1 MKAKTFEGRMAFFI
15 LISVMVTGAT
25 EYLTFHLIRVVSE
38 YLRENGYRSSAIGP
52 DGVDPGTR
60 IGMMIFVGILVFV
73 ITFSLQ
79 LHFYIRYLRMITAG
93 IQRIA
98 DGNFDVEIPVR
109 GQDEF
114 ARMARNLNR
123 MQENVKVIMEKE
135 RIAEHANHD
144 LISSVAHDLR
154 TPLTSILGYL
164 GWVRERE
171 DLDEET
177 KRQYI
182 DIAYEKAKR
191 LQKLTEELFGFVK
204 LRHKEL
210 TLHLG
215 QLDLVQ
221 MMKQLLDEISPSL
234 AQNHLKGEFICR
246 ESTIPFYGDGNLLA
260 RLFDNLLSNAVKYGK
275 EGKLVRVQMELD
287 RENEQVITRVINFG
301 KVIPREELAHIFQK
315 FYRIDQSRT
324 EGAGGTGLGL
334 PIVEQITHLHDGQV
348 SVKSDLNGTVF
359 TVVLPVRAREEA
371 EGGKK

>member
-1 MKAKTFEGRMAFFI
+1 
-15 LISVMVTGAT
+15 
-25 EYLTFHLIRVVSE
+25 
-38 YLRENGYRSSAIGP
+38 
-52 DGVDPGTR
+52 
-60 IGMMIFVGILVFV
+60 MMIFVGILVFV

-79 LHFYIRYLRMITAG
+79 LHFYIRYLRTITAG

-246 ESTIPFYGDGNLLA
+246 ESSIPFYGDGNLLA

-359 TVVLPVRAREEA
+359 TVVLPVRTREEA

>member
-1 MKAKTFEGRMAFFI
+1 
-15 LISVMVTGAT
+15 
-25 EYLTFHLIRVVSE
+25 
-38 YLRENGYRSSAIGP
+38 
-52 DGVDPGTR
+52 
-60 IGMMIFVGILVFV
+60 
-73 ITFSLQ
+73 
-79 LHFYIRYLRMITAG
+79 
-93 IQRIA
+93 
-98 DGNFDVEIPVR
+98 
-109 GQDEF
+109 
-114 ARMARNLNR
+114 
-123 MQENVKVIMEKE
+123 MEKE

-246 ESTIPFYGDGNLLA
+246 ESSIPFYGDGNLLA

-359 TVVLPVRAREEA
+359 TVVLPVRTREEA